1 MWSGVVFSFFPF
13 ALLVLQELR
22 SFCGILFGHDG
33 GGAGCASAGDVVD
46 YHQTRRLWLIMACLH
61 VVVGDECMVGVQS
74 DNYQDQETWMGLERR
89 EEYTTVD
96 VFFDCRN
103 RDNILPKTSQ
113 RKPIP
118 ILPTS
123 LVK

>member
-1 MWSGVVFSFFPF
+1 
-13 ALLVLQELR
+13 
-22 SFCGILFGHDG
+22 
-33 GGAGCASAGDVVD
+33 
-46 YHQTRRLWLIMACLH
+46 MACLH
-61 VVVGDECMVGVQS
+61 VVVGDECMIGMQS
-74 DNYQDQETWMGLERR
+74 DDYQDQEIRMRLERR
-89 EEYTTVD
+89 EQYTTVD